1 MSRQLT
7 RLEDAMM
14 KRMNRME
21 QRLEEVA
28 RQGRK
33 EQTDMVVS
41 TLTISITKK
50 KQIVSQKMKRVLPGL
65 VSRGIEGVE
74 RDMVTKLGGLKNRLA
89 KGGHRFGS
97 GQGCDRDG

>member
-33 EQTDMVVS
+33 EQTDIHGGVFS
-41 TLTISITKK
+41 HNQYHQEEANCESEDE
-50 KQIVSQKMKRVLPGL
+50 
-65 VSRGIEGVE
+65 EGVAWSGE
-74 RDMVTKLGGLKNRLA
+74 QRHGEGGV
-89 KGGHRFGS
+89 GHGDQAGWVREQAG
-97 GQGCDRDG
+97 

>member
-7 RLEDAMM
+7 RLEDALM

-41 TLTISITKK
+41 TLTSSITKK

-65 VSRGIEGVE
+65 VSRGMEGVE
-74 RDMVTKLGGLKNRLA
+74 RDMVTKLGGLENRLA

-97 GQGCDRDG
+97 GQGCDTDG

>member
-65 VSRGIEGVE
+65 VSRGMEGVE
-74 RDMVTKLGGLKNRLA
+74 RDMVTKLGGLENRLA

-97 GQGCDRDG
+97 GQGCDTDG